1 MQTNYRDK
9 MSKSFSSVL
18 THKKIIIKGV
28 NVCTRSMTD
37 DKIKKVKALP
47 YQFSGFLQDTKSGSV
62 SDYSISD
69 ERCSSNDE
77 PNNLQE
83 PINCLK

>member
-1 MQTNYRDK
+1 
-9 MSKSFSSVL
+9 
-18 THKKIIIKGV
+18 
-28 NVCTRSMTD
+28 MTD
-37 DKIKKVKALP
+37 NKVKKMKALP
-47 YQFSGFLQDTKSGSV
+47 YQFSGFLQDTKRGSV

-69 ERCSSNDE
+69 ERGSSNYE